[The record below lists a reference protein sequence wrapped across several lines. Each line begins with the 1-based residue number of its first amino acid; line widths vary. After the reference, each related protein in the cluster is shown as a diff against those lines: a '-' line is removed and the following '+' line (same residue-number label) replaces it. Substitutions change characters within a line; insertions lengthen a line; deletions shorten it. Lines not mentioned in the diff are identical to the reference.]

1 VAEIRESLS
10 EEDRLMLLQPF
21 TAALRYLPDAEKTW
35 NEILGVMMN
44 LTSGQNCSLMLKGRN
59 TNELVI
65 RAAKGKRDADAHEGL
80 KLFRKRF
87 DRAGGVASWVL
98 NSGRGIY
105 LADVE
110 KDARFIEIEESPF
123 GIGSLMCFPVRDG
136 DETVGVV
143 NLSHGDKAA
152 FGELE
157 EHAMKI
163 VSNQLAIV
171 LTAAGASRGY
181 FAQETGSGLVQGR
194 AMPKDGHDRG
204 RKGRQVE
211 IPWPGGRRNGEN
223 SHFIYKSEKMVRIME
238 MIGQVADTDVTVLIH
253 GESGVGKEPVARA
266 LHYQSARKDK
276 PFIKVNCAA
285 LPEELLES
293 ELFGYEKGAFTGA
306 YNRKPGKF
314 ELAHGGTIFLDE
326 IAEISLSLQAKL
338 LQVLQDGE
346 FARLGG
352 KRDIQ
357 VNVRVLVATNKNL
370 EDYVRNGRFREDL
383 YYRLNVLNIHVPPL
397 RERRNEIPALARYFL
412 EHYGRKYGK
421 SSPALAPE
429 TNTFLLGHEW
439 PGNVR
444 ELENMMKRLVV
455 LGDEEAIRKALTGQP
470 TVPQPAETKA
480 VSQSVAGAK
489 TISLKEI
496 SRRAAMQAEREV
508 IQKTLEQTHWNR
520 KMAAK
525 LLAISYKALLYKIKE
540 CGLDTP
546 PAASAGL

>member
-1 VAEIRESLS
+1 
-10 EEDRLMLLQPF
+10 
-21 TAALRYLPDAEKTW
+21 
-35 NEILGVMMN
+35 
-44 LTSGQNCSLMLKGRN
+44 
-59 TNELVI
+59 
-65 RAAKGKRDADAHEGL
+65 
-80 KLFRKRF
+80 
-87 DRAGGVASWVL
+87 
-98 NSGRGIY
+98 
-105 LADVE
+105 
-110 KDARFIEIEESPF
+110 
-123 GIGSLMCFPVRDG
+123 
-136 DETVGVV
+136 
-143 NLSHGDKAA
+143 
-152 FGELE
+152 
-157 EHAMKI
+157 
-163 VSNQLAIV
+163 
-171 LTAAGASRGY
+171 
-181 FAQETGSGLVQGR
+181 
-194 AMPKDGHDRG
+194 
-204 RKGRQVE
+204 
-211 IPWPGGRRNGEN
+211 
-223 SHFIYKSEKMVRIME
+223 MVRIME

-266 LHYQSARKDK
+266 LHYRSARKDK

-326 IAEISLSLQAKL
+326 IAEISPSLQAKL

-352 KRDIQ
+352 KQDIQ

-370 EDYVRNGRFREDL
+370 EEYVRNGRFREDL

-397 RERRNEIPALARYFL
+397 RERRNEIAALAHYFL

-421 SSPALAPE
+421 SFPSLSPE
-429 TNTFLLGHEW
+429 TNTLLLGHGW

-455 LGDEEAIRKALTGQP
+455 LGDEEAIKQALTGQP
-470 TVPQPAETKA
+470 PEPEPAETKA
-480 VSQSVAGAK
+480 IFQPAAGPK

-496 SRRAAMQAEREV
+496 SRRAAVQAEREV

-540 CGLDTP
+540 CGLGNP

>member
-1 VAEIRESLS
+1 MAEIRESLS
-10 EEDRLMLLQPF
+10 EEERLMLLQPF
-21 TAALRYLPDAEKTW
+21 TEALRYLPDAEKTW
-35 NEILGVMMN
+35 DEILGVMMS
-44 LTSGQNCSLMLKGRN
+44 LTSGQNCSLMLKSGN

-65 RAAKGKRDADAHEGL
+65 RAAKGKSDAEAGEGL
-80 KLFRKRF
+80 KLFRKSF
-87 DRAGGVASWVL
+87 DRTDGVASWVL

-110 KDARFIEIEESPF
+110 KDTRFIEIEESPF
-123 GIGSLMCFPVRDG
+123 GIGSLMCFPIRDG

-157 EHAMKI
+157 EQAMKI
-163 VSNQLAIV
+163 VSNQLAMV
-171 LTAAGASRGY
+171 LTAAGVTGGHVI
-181 FAQETGSGLVQGR
+181 QETESAPMQGR
-194 AMPKDGHDRG
+194 TVPRNGYGRG
-204 RKGRQVE
+204 RRDRQVE
-211 IPWPGGRRNGEN
+211 MPWPGGCRNGEN
-223 SHFIYKSEKMVRIME
+223 SQFIYKSGKMVRIMD

-266 LHYQSARKDK
+266 LHYQSTRKDK

-326 IAEISLSLQAKL
+326 IAEISPSLQAKL

-352 KRDIQ
+352 KQDIQ

-370 EDYVRNGRFREDL
+370 EDYVRKGRFREDL

-397 RERRNEIPALARYFL
+397 RERRDEIAALSLYFL

-421 SSPALAPE
+421 PLPVLSPE
-429 TNTFLLGHEW
+429 TNTLLLGHDW

-455 LGDEEAIRKALTGQP
+455 LGDEEVIRNALTGRPQVPAPEETIAVSQP
-470 TVPQPAETKA
+470 TVGP
-480 VSQSVAGAK
+480 K
-489 TISLKEI
+489 TLSLKEI
-496 SRRAAMQAEREV
+496 SRRAAIQAEREV

-540 CGLDTP
+540 CGLDNP